1 MFDTLTLFLEYA
13 FPFCL
18 QMPSLQNEN
27 NFWHL
32 QSWNGRRHAQ
42 KLEWKEKRSKYQT
55 EHYGS
60 SRNNITYRMC
70 KIRIPIVLRLHEVT
84 VKVKVKVVK

>member
-32 QSWNGRRHAQ
+32 QSWKVRRHAQ
-42 KLEWKEKRSKYQT
+42 KLE
-55 EHYGS
+55 
-60 SRNNITYRMC
+60 
-70 KIRIPIVLRLHEVT
+70 
-84 VKVKVKVVK
+84 

>member
-42 KLEWKEKRSKYQT
+42 KLEW
-55 EHYGS
+55 
-60 SRNNITYRMC
+60 N
-70 KIRIPIVLRLHEVT
+70 VLRLHEVT
-84 VKVKVKVVK
+84 IKIKVKVVRYVLRPNAEDSFKY

>member
-13 FPFCL
+13 LPFCL
-18 QMPSLQNEN
+18 QMPSLKNEN

-42 KLEWKEKRSKYQT
+42 KLE
-55 EHYGS
+55 
-60 SRNNITYRMC
+60 
-70 KIRIPIVLRLHEVT
+70 
-84 VKVKVKVVK
+84 